1 MLPASLT
8 QANAK
13 LKAAAGREARLFLA
27 CRSATI
33 SRHQKRT
40 TGREM
45 ETRAAQPN
53 NEQARQAAVTLL
65 RERYGERAATGS
77 AIRQQHANTLTWIA
91 NEPPDAVVWPTTVEE
106 VVDIVRLAAEHRV
119 PIIAFGAGT
128 SLEGHVNAP
137 AGGIALDLAR
147 MNRILAVRPRDL
159 DCTVEA
165 GVTRRQLN
173 EHLRDQ
179 GLFFPVDPG
188 ADEATLG
195 GMAATRASGTN
206 AVRYGTMRENVLN
219 VTAVMADGSVVR
231 TGARARKSA
240 AGYDLTRLL
249 IGSEGTLGII
259 TEVTVRLYGV
269 PETVVSAVC
278 PFATT
283 QGACDAS
290 IQAIALGLGVARI
303 ELLDGVQIS
312 AVNAYA
318 KLQLQETPTLF
329 VEFHGT
335 EAATREQVATFEDIA
350 REQGALEF
358 SCAAEAEARRRLW
371 QARHDAFWAV
381 RTCWPGKTVLVT
393 DVAVPISHLADC
405 ITETEA
411 DIQRSGLTAP
421 IVGHVGDGNF
431 HTIPIFDPENERE
444 VTALRSFLDRL
455 ANRAIAVDGTCSG
468 EHGIG
473 EGKIALLEREMGSGV
488 AVMRQVKR
496 ALDPLNILNP
506 GKIFRL

>member
-455 ANRAIAVDGTCSG
+455 ASRAIAMDGTCSG